1 MRGYDVLARA
11 FKVNAS
17 QRSTALPNLPPNTP
31 PDLVDFYAYW
41 LSLPKKDLLPNL
53 SDYLDHAPMKLQ
65 ARVGIVD
72 VISPTESRIRFY
84 GTGLSKV
91 TGVDPTG
98 ATVTTLY
105 SADLKG
111 LSDSILWQAVVMPV
125 GYICIRD
132 TRTKDGATV
141 HSPSICLPM
150 KNGEQPARLVVNYSN
165 MSAIEAVTD
174 FDDQPRLVIG
184 WKLVHWIDIGAGT
197 PN

>member
-1 MRGYDVLARA
+1 
-11 FKVNAS
+11 
-17 QRSTALPNLPPNTP
+17 LPNLPPNTP
-31 PDLVDFYAYW
+31 PDFVEFYDYW

-65 ARVGIVD
+65 ARVGMVD
-72 VISPTESRIRFY
+72 VVSPTESRVRFY

-105 SADLKG
+105 SDDLKA
-111 LSDSILWQAVVMPV
+111 LSNSILWQAVGMPV

-132 TRTKDGATV
+132 TRAKNGLTV

-150 KNGEQPARLVVNYSN
+150 KNAEKPTRLVVSYSN
-165 MSAIEAVTD
+165 LSTNGSATD
-174 FDDQPRLVIG
+174 FDDQPRLVTG
-184 WKLVHWIDIGAGT
+184 WKLVHWIDVGAGT